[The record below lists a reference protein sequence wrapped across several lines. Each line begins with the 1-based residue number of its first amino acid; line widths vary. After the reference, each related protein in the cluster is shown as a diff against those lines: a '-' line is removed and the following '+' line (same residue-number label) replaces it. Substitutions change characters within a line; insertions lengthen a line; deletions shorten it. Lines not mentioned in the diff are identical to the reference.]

1 MPENVT
7 TIITDIKDIASSILE
22 KDISTIRGF
31 SERQVEA
38 IAKQTVLIQKGV
50 ENGDIDE
57 DLREFFLDGL
67 EAMALNFVNTLK
79 GILMVTLEKLWN
91 ALVKFLYKAVGV
103 VVDRKSTRLNS
114 SHVKISY
121 AVFCLKQ
128 TNRAHLRR
136 RHRLLPRAG

>member
-1 MPENVT
+1 MPESVT
-7 TIITDIKDIASSILE
+7 TIITEIKDIASGILA

-38 IAKQTVLIQKGV
+38 IAIQTVLIQKGV
-50 ENGDIDE
+50 ESGDIDE
-57 DLREFFLDGL
+57 DLREVFLNGL

-103 VVDRKSTRLNS
+103 VV
-114 SHVKISY
+114 
-121 AVFCLKQ
+121 
-128 TNRAHLRR
+128 
-136 RHRLLPRAG
+136 

>member
-1 MPENVT
+1 MADDVT
-7 TIITDIKDIASSILE
+7 TIITDIKNIASDILE
-22 KDISTIRGF
+22 KDVSVVRGF

-50 ENGDIDE
+50 ESGDIDE

-91 ALVKFLYKAVGV
+91 ALVNFLYKAVGIV
-103 VVDRKSTRLNS
+103 
-114 SHVKISY
+114 I
-121 AVFCLKQ
+121 
-128 TNRAHLRR
+128 
-136 RHRLLPRAG
+136 

>member
-1 MPENVT
+1 MPESVA
-7 TIITDIKDIASSILE
+7 TIITEIKDIASGVLE

-103 VVDRKSTRLNS
+103 VV
-114 SHVKISY
+114 
-121 AVFCLKQ
+121 
-128 TNRAHLRR
+128 
-136 RHRLLPRAG
+136 

>member
-1 MPENVT
+1 MPESVA
-7 TIITDIKDIASSILE
+7 IIIAEIKDIASGVLQ

-57 DLREFFLDGL
+57 ELREFFLDGL

-103 VVDRKSTRLNS
+103 VV
-114 SHVKISY
+114 
-121 AVFCLKQ
+121 
-128 TNRAHLRR
+128 
-136 RHRLLPRAG
+136 